1 MLWWAVIGCLNGDVT
16 SLNPIAVR
24 GLKLSGNYATLC
36 VGESFIQGVSRV
48 MVVRRGYDSSSHSKT
63 EILYTH
69 MLVFALF

>member
-1 MLWWAVIGCLNGDVT
+1 MQHIKNYRSIKVT
-16 SLNPIAVR
+16 NITHYKIAIVH
-24 GLKLSGNYATLC
+24 
-36 VGESFIQGVSRV
+36 IQGVSRV